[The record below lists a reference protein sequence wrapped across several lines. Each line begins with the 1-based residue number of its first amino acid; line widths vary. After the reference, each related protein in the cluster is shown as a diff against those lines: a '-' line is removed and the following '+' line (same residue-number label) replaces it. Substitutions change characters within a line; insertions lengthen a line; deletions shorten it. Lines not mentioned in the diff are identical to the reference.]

1 MNKINQ
7 NPYITVAERV
17 QARRLITV
25 IGAVVVR
32 SMLLPRATMPFRLG
46 INYLNRLYF
55 SHNFFWTDFSN
66 RTYTD
71 K

>member
-46 INYLNRLYF
+46 I
-55 SHNFFWTDFSN
+55 
-66 RTYTD
+66 
-71 K
+71 